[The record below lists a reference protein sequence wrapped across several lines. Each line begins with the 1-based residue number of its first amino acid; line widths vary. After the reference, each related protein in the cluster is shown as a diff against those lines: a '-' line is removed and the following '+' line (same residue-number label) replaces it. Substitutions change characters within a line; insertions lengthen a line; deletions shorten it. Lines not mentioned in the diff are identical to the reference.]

1 MKFLYF
7 ILIFVGHFCP
17 PGSGS
22 GSKTLLCTIPT
33 GHLSVSRGVQVKDEE
48 RMDLD
53 LNAES
58 LNRELAELGAEAT
71 SWEAEARRVLFEGKQ
86 QQQQHSQQQQQN
98 QHPQQQLHQHQH
110 AGRNGLI
117 VPAQAAAGWG
127 FFQAGEAVAPFR
139 DLGSQSTSLMD
150 YQLAMRGGSAAAAT
164 PVAHCFG
171 ESQPPS
177 LLAAA
182 GMAAIPGLIRTS
194 GDWDMS
200 AMMNWRSEYWDQ
212 QQHQQQQQQQ
222 QQQLPQVDEVKREQL
237 GEDKRSAAEERRSQG
252 ENFGRVSV
260 IQGEIEGEGRKKP
273 RQEQIVLTE
282 ETVVFVK

>member
-1 MKFLYF
+1 M
-7 ILIFVGHFCP
+7 
-17 PGSGS
+17 
-22 GSKTLLCTIPT
+22 
-33 GHLSVSRGVQVKDEE
+33 SRGVQVKDEE

-71 SWEAEARRVLFEGKQ
+71 WEAEARRVLFEGKQ
-86 QQQQHSQQQQQN
+86 QQQQHSQQHQ

-110 AGRNGLI
+110 AARNGLI
-117 VPAQAAAGWG
+117 VPTQAAAGWG

-139 DLGSQSTSLMD
+139 ELGSQSTSLMD
-150 YQLAMRGGSAAAAT
+150 YQLAMRGGSAAAAA
-164 PVAHCFG
+164 PAAAHCFG
-171 ESQPPS
+171 EAQPHS

-194 GDWDMS
+194 GDWEMS

-212 QQHQQQQQQQ
+212 QQ
-222 QQQLPQVDEVKREQL
+222 QQQLQPLVDEVKREQL
-237 GEDKRSAAEERRSQG
+237 GGEDKRSAAEERRSQG

-260 IQGEIEGEGRKKP
+260 IQGEIEGEGGKNRS
-273 RQEQIVLTE
+273 
-282 ETVVFVK
+282 F